1 MIRKI
6 LKKFSK
12 NSVFATLLVLS
23 IFSIFALLGSNII
36 KYINFNINFFLLYEE
51 YPELVWL
58 FSVTI
63 FIGFSISCFS
73 KIYLKLTERTLIIQD
88 GKDGKEIPLNVMC
101 KLYENKR
108 IKITITNETKKEID
122 NKISILL
129 NEFEKIKNSNENG
142 KYLYCGISYIPFV
155 YMLGSLYGDQGVDFK
170 FCQIDRRSGKN
181 EINIFKDKN
190 KKEKIELNSNY
201 INNDSDELLVTIG
214 LSFDVD
220 EYMDNNFK
228 TMSRLYINT
237 PKPARELLLTNYD
250 IKFAVDY
257 VTEKIR
263 KVQNSYKKVHLFI
276 SASTAF
282 IFRLGMEYSKPY
294 DKVIVVYHFDNKNQ
308 HNRPWG
314 IEIASDNNYSAVVI
328 KK

>member
-1 MIRKI
+1 MRKFLKLI
-6 LKKFSK
+6 LGKIIFNVSLG
-12 NSVFATLLVLS
+12 VFIFTFLL
-23 IFSIFALLGSNII
+23 LLGFDVI
-36 KYINFNINFFLLYEE
+36 KYINLDINFSLLYEE
-51 YPELVWL
+51 YPKLVYPTCII
-58 FSVTI
+58 S
-63 FIGFSISCFS
+63 FIVLVISCIS
-73 KIYLKLTERTLIIQD
+73 KLYLKLTERTLIIQD

-101 KLYENKR
+101 KLYENRR
-108 IKITITNETKKEID
+108 IKITITNATKREID

-129 NEFEKIKNSNENG
+129 NEFEKIKNINENG

-170 FCQIDRRSGKN
+170 FCQIDRKN
-181 EINIFKDKN
+181 EKNKINIFKDKN

-201 INNDSDELLVTIG
+201 INNDTDELLVTIG

-294 DKVIVVYHFDNKNQ
+294 DKVIVVYHFDNKNK